1 MCKKN
6 ELLLDIKVTSTKEL
20 TLEEAHVLVVDA
32 LRSEK
37 TLEACTFTEFKS
49 LRESDQLKYVSKL
62 LTMIQG
68 GRNVEELDTQELIRF
83 ERIGRYSEGS

>member
-1 MCKKN
+1 MS
-6 ELLLDIKVTSTKEL
+6 IKFDGITEDVHKQN
-20 TLEEAHVLVVDA
+20 
-32 LRSEK
+32 RK
-37 TLEACTFTEFKS
+37 TIPLEACKFTEFKS

-68 GRNVEELDTQELIRF
+68 GRGVEELDTQELTRF